1 VSDVVVVLVTA
12 PSQEVAERLA
22 TRAVEARLAAC
33 VAALPGIRSV
43 YRWQGAVERAEEV
56 QLVIKTTRDRVDPL
70 RAALLALHPY
80 QVPEVL
86 VLPVVDGLPAYL
98 DWVVAETRPLP
109 PEGP

>member
-1 VSDVVVVLVTA
+1 MSEVVVVLVTA
-12 PSQEVAERLA
+12 PSSEVADRLA

-33 VAALPGIRSV
+33 VAVLPGVQSV
-43 YRWQGAVERAEEV
+43 YRGQGGVERAQEV
-56 QLVIKTTRDRVDPL
+56 QLVIKTTRDRIDAL
-70 RAALLALHPY
+70 RAALVALHPY
-80 QVPEVL
+80 QVPEFL